1 MFMTAVFLLITKVG
15 FANLSVASK
24 FCLLV
29 LWHGVVRGPAGT
41 SIGYSTVNNYIP
53 NYGWGG
59 FSVCSGTKVLKAAAI
74 ICTCMIS

>member
-1 MFMTAVFLLITKVG
+1 MTAVFLLKTMTY
-15 FANLSVASK
+15 FANVKAASK

-29 LWHGVVRGPAGT
+29 LRHGVVRGPAGT
-41 SIGYSTVNNYIP
+41 SIGYSTVKNYIP

-59 FSVCSGTKVLKAAAI
+59 FSVCSGTEVLKAVAI